1 MKWKMSLLLLLG
13 FSFFAVACQAE
24 KPKVDMEEGL
34 WEITTEVKMEGM
46 PFQMPPVTHTQ
57 CITQEDLVPD
67 AGQAEQAEQKCEVTN
82 LKVKG
87 NTVTY
92 DLICTGDDQKMTS
105 HSSITYEK
113 DRMQGSM
120 TATMEPNNMTMS
132 YTLTG
137 RRIGDCPK

>member
-13 FSFFAVACQAE
+13 FSFFLVACQAD

-67 AGQAEQAEQKCEVTN
+67 TSQAEQTEQKCEVTN

-92 DLICTGDDQKMTS
+92 DLTCAGDDHKMTS

-120 TATMEPNNMTMS
+120 TATMEPNNMTMG
-132 YTLTG
+132 YTMTG

>member
-1 MKWKMSLLLLLG
+1 MKWKMSLLLLLV
-13 FSFFAVACQAE
+13 FSFFLVACQAD

-46 PFQMPPVTHTQ
+46 PFQMPPSTHTQ

-67 AGQAEQAEQKCEVTN
+67 TGQAEQAEQKCEVTN
-82 LKVKG
+82 LKVEG

-92 DLICTGDDQKMTS
+92 DLICAADDHKMTS